1 MTHSFLML
9 NCTPCASKL
18 NPHPILIPYSSLGQ
32 PATKFAQTLAF
43 ASHFL
48 LIPRHGY
55 QQGRLV
61 CPLFTHK
68 HTYGDYTTIST
79 FTAVIQPMFSK
90 LFGGGTS
97 KPKPDPP
104 KPATQAPPP
113 PPSSKGNVGPAAEIE
128 QLDNAIEILEK
139 KISLNERKASVELE
153 KAKEYNSKGNKAFAL
168 QCMKRKKQLEEQ
180 ITSSYA
186 QMSNLET
193 MRTKLQESAMLK
205 QVMQATR
212 AGANRLEQDN
222 KEMNA
227 EQIEDEREKI
237 QDIMDQQKAVAEAL
251 SQPLD
256 GEYVDEDELL
266 GELDD
271 LMELE
276 AEEAAAAKVP
286 AAKTKTQQAA
296 AVLPDMPSVPKT
308 KLPVKPVEV
317 EEEGEDEAALRA
329 LEAELNS

>member
-1 MTHSFLML
+1 MTLIDL
-9 NCTPCASKL
+9 K
-18 NPHPILIPYSSLGQ
+18 PH
-32 PATKFAQTLAF
+32 AF
-43 ASHFL
+43 NHMS
-48 LIPRHGY
+48 
-55 QQGRLV
+55 
-61 CPLFTHK
+61 
-68 HTYGDYTTIST
+68 
-79 FTAVIQPMFSK
+79 MFSK
-90 LFGGGTS
+90 LFGGGS
-97 KPKPDPP
+97 KPKVDPP
-104 KPATQAPPP
+104 KPVAQAPPP
-113 PPSSKGNVGPAAEIE
+113 PPSQKGNVGPAAEIE

-139 KISLNERKASVELE
+139 KISLNERKAAVELE

-180 ITSSYA
+180 ITGAYA

-193 MRTKLQESAMLK
+193 MRSKLQESAMLK

-227 EQIEDEREKI
+227 EQIEEEREKI

-256 GEYVDEDELL
+256 GDVVDEDELL

-271 LMELE
+271 LMEAD
-276 AEEAAAAKVP
+276 AEEAAAVK
-286 AAKTKTQQAA
+286 AA
-296 AVLPDMPSVPKT
+296 AGKAKANAQPVSLPDMPSVPKT
-308 KLPVKPVEV
+308 KLPTVTPAIA
-317 EEEGEDEAALRA
+317 EEEEDEAALRA